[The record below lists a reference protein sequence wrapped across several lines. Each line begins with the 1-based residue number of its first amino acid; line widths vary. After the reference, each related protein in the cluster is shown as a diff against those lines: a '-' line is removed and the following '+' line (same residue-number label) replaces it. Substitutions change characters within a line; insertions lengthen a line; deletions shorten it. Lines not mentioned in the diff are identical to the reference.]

1 MSPARKLA
9 VWIAASAGAWLVVI
23 GVLTAVLLF
32 ISWLT

>member
-9 VWIAASAGAWLVVI
+9 VWILSGGLAWLVVI